1 LDKSLLRYAS
11 GETERQTDIH
21 TCLSQYFTPLVGL
34 KEKDSVYLLAV
45 ALACIMISYISY
57 INSSMML
64 KTQGERIYT
73 T

>member
-1 LDKSLLRYAS
+1 MLVAIL
-11 GETERQTDIH
+11 H
-21 TCLSQYFTPLVGL
+21 TLVGL